1 MKTVLT
7 LNKPIYVDFSI
18 LDLSKWFMYIF
29 HYKYTKNKFDAEL
42 LFTDTYSL
50 VNEIKTGDICEDFY
64 QKKKI
69 CLILVIIHY
78 IPSLFEPINKKVIG
92 KMKDEFRGKIIS
104 EFVVLKLKMYSL
116 VSADNKEVTK
126 ARIVNKKIR
135 HK

>member
-1 MKTVLT
+1 MRLKQE
-7 LNKPIYVDFSI
+7 
-18 LDLSKWFMYIF
+18 IF
-29 HYKYTKNKFDAEL
+29 VK
-42 LFTDTYSL
+42 
-50 VNEIKTGDICEDFY
+50 
-64 QKKKI
+64 
-69 CLILVIIHY
+69 IIHY

-116 VSADNKEVTK
+116 VSVDNKEVTK

>member
-1 MKTVLT
+1 MK
-7 LNKPIYVDFSI
+7 
-18 LDLSKWFMYIF
+18 
-29 HYKYTKNKFDAEL
+29 
-42 LFTDTYSL
+42 
-50 VNEIKTGDICEDFY
+50 
-64 QKKKI
+64 
-69 CLILVIIHY
+69 IIHY

-116 VSADNKEVTK
+116 VSVDNKEVTK